1 MADESKGFAALMGEM
16 GAEAPARGPSVGDN
30 VTGVIV
36 AVDASTVF
44 VDVGAKAEAI
54 LEKSEL
60 DPDTPPK
67 VGDRI
72 KAFVVSR
79 KGDEIL
85 LKMRLGRGDDAS
97 AIQGAMEAQIP
108 VFGKIT
114 GVNKG
119 GLEVD
124 VNGVRA
130 FCPLSQIDI
139 ARVEDPG
146 SFVGKELE
154 FRVTRFEDEGG
165 GRVNIVL
172 SRRVLLEA
180 QRSSLAK
187 ETLARLELGAV
198 VRGKVSRI
206 KEFGAFVDLG
216 GLEGLLHKSEL
227 GFGRNVKVE
236 NSVSIGDVVEAQVT
250 KIEPATEPGR
260 PDRISLSLKALQ
272 KDPFDDLGMIK
283 GSRRK
288 GRVMRLEPFG
298 AFIELGDGIEGLVH
312 VSELSDR
319 RVNHPREVVSVGDTV
334 DVVVLEVDSDRRRV
348 GLSIKQVA
356 SQEEAAQASGFKPA
370 STNSLGTFADLMKKK
385 LNR

>member
-1 MADESKGFAALMGEM
+1 MADETKGFAALMGEM
-16 GAEAPARGPSVGDN
+16 GAETPARGPSVGDN
-30 VTGVIV
+30 VEGVIV
-36 AVDASTVF
+36 AIDAATVF

-54 LEKSEL
+54 LEKSDL
-60 DPDTPPK
+60 DPDAPPK

-79 KGDEIL
+79 KGDQIL
-85 LKMRLGRGDDAS
+85 LKTRLGRGDDAS
-97 AIQGAMEAQIP
+97 AIQRAMDAQIP
-108 VFGKIT
+108 VLGKIT

-139 ARVEDPG
+139 ARVEDPAG
-146 SFVGKELE
+146 FVGKELE

-165 GRVNIVL
+165 GRVNVVV
-172 SRRVLLEA
+172 SRRALLEA

-236 NSVSIGDVVEAQVT
+236 DAVSIGDVVEAQVT

-260 PDRISLSLKALQ
+260 PDRVSLSLKALQ
-272 KDPFDDLGMIK
+272 KDPFENLGMQK
-283 GSRRK
+283 GSRCK
-288 GRVMRLEPFG
+288 GRVVRLEPFG
-298 AFIELGDGIEGLVH
+298 AFVQLADGVEGLVH

-319 RVNHPREVVSVGDTV
+319 RVSHPREVVSVGDEIE
-334 DVVVLEVDSDRRRV
+334 VVVLEVDVERRRV

-356 SQEEAAQASGFKPA
+356 
-370 STNSLGTFADLMKKK
+370 
-385 LNR
+385 